1 MHLWVQQSAEAFK
14 FLQYVISIVLGFF
27 GDTLYIA
34 IHTYI
39 LCKSITRRSKRVE
52 VLSVMFNVVYIQE
65 HNEFNPGVEYAP
77 CPMRPAIT

>member
-1 MHLWVQQSAEAFK
+1 M
-14 FLQYVISIVLGFF
+14 
-27 GDTLYIA
+27 
-34 IHTYI
+34 YI

-77 CPMRPAIT
+77 CNRPLKLSHATCYNLRVVLCVNQSVARRSKRGLVGY